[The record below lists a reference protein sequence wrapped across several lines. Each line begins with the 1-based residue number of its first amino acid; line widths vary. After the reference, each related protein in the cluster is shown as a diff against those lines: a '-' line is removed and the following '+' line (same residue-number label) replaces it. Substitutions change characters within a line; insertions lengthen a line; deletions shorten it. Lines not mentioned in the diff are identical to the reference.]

1 MEIWALGKTRKKS
14 KFIIIIIFNVHNNE
28 RNNFHGKT
36 NCCENIA
43 PSLVLCEKRGN
54 FPCVCVYSIQSVSR
68 RDARALGKG
77 MLRSFSMV

>member
-1 MEIWALGKTRKKS
+1 M
-14 KFIIIIIFNVHNNE
+14 FIIMKGIIFMEKPTVV
-28 RNNFHGKT
+28 K
-36 NCCENIA
+36 NIA

>member
-1 MEIWALGKTRKKS
+1 MEKPTVVK
-14 KFIIIIIFNVHNNE
+14 
-28 RNNFHGKT
+28 
-36 NCCENIA
+36 NIA